1 MRVCCP
7 KDISTRCTL
16 LVAAGTDAAG
26 APLSI
31 LAMTPFMVNGVTWI
45 IVRRPVSHDI
55 ASG

>member
-1 MRVCCP
+1 MA
-7 KDISTRCTL
+7 TRCTL